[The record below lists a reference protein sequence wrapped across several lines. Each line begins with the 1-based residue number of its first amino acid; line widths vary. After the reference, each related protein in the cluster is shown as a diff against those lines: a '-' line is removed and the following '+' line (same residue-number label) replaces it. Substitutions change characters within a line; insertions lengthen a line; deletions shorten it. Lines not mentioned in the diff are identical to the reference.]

1 MMANIPATLLATA
14 GPLPITIQTPT
25 AAASSAAVNF
35 TVYNPAV
42 PQVWAV
48 VDSGS
53 YHPGTVSPGEIITV
67 YGAGLGPAGITS
79 FSGTTLPTSL
89 GVGGANT
96 SVTIDGVPAPLL
108 YTSPTQLSCIVPLAV
123 APGTAS
129 GPQVNLVVT
138 FNSVPA
144 ALPFQVNVAAA
155 NPGIFTLGPSGQA
168 AVLNINT
175 SVTPNDYTV
184 NGAKNAA
191 PMGSWVAIYATGF
204 GVTSCAPATGSPC
217 DAPPPTEAQ
226 FVGGGTVT
234 PVGTVS
240 VTIGG
245 QPVIA
250 PVAVVPVG
258 SVIGLLQINAQ
269 VPPGI
274 TPGSAVPIALTIGGV
289 TSTGV
294 ATMAVK

>member
-1 MMANIPATLLATA
+1 MMANIPATLLASA
-14 GPLPITIQTPT
+14 GPLPIAIQTPT
-25 AAASSAAVNF
+25 AAANSAPANF

-53 YHPGTVSPGEIITV
+53 YHAGSVSPGEIITV

-79 FSGTTLPTSL
+79 FSGTTLPTTL

-129 GPQVNLVVT
+129 GPQVNLIVT
-138 FNSVPA
+138 FNGVPA
-144 ALPFQVNVAAA
+144 ALPFQVNVASAD
-155 NPGIFTLGPSGQA
+155 PGIFTLGPSGQA

-184 NGAKNAA
+184 NSAKNPA
-191 PMGSWVAIYATGF
+191 PRGTWVAIYATGF
-204 GVTSCAPATGSPC
+204 GATSCTPATGSPC
-217 DAPPPTEAQ
+217 DTPPPTEAQ
-226 FVGGGTVT
+226 MVGGGVVT
-234 PVGTVS
+234 PVGVVS
-240 VTIGG
+240 LTIGG
-245 QPVIA
+245 QPVVS

-269 VPPGI
+269 VPAGV
-274 TPGSAVPIALTIGGV
+274 TPGAAVPIVLTIAGV
-289 TSTGV
+289 GSTGV
-294 ATMAVK
+294 ATMAVN